1 MQWML
6 YTQAAEFQQNTHTV
20 DMSLDI
26 QSADLPVLMFHSRV
40 HIFCQP
46 VQKASV
52 EAGCLIEGDI
62 MHVYLAG
69 YKVSMQSQADKETA
83 VDSELAVDSV

>member
-1 MQWML
+1 
-6 YTQAAEFQQNTHTV
+6 
-20 DMSLDI
+20 
-26 QSADLPVLMFHSRV
+26 
-40 HIFCQP
+40 

-52 EAGCLIEGDI
+52 EAGCLIEGD
-62 MHVYLAG
+62 MVHVYPAG

>member
-1 MQWML
+1 
-6 YTQAAEFQQNTHTV
+6 
-20 DMSLDI
+20 
-26 QSADLPVLMFHSRV
+26 
-40 HIFCQP
+40 